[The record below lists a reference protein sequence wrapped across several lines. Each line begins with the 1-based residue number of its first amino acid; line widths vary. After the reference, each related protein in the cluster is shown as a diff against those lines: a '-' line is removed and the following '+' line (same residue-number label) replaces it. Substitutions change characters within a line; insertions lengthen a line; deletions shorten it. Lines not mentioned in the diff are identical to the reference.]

1 MQKRAVYWCKFGFF
15 EMCYEAELLTRFKRL
30 PEAVQQIQ
38 GTQEAQDM
46 GEKSPFS
53 DAVFAE
59 ILEYFAGERKVFSFS
74 YAGEGTPFQQKVWKA
89 LCDIPYGET
98 RSYKDIAVAIGNEKA
113 CRAVGMANNKNPIGV
128 VVPCHRVIGSTG
140 KLVGYAS
147 GVEMK
152 AYLLALE
159 ARCK

>member
-1 MQKRAVYWCKFGFF
+1 MEKRAVYLCEFGFF
-15 EMCYEAELLTRFKRL
+15 EMCYEGEVLTRFKRL
-30 PEAVQQIQ
+30 SETLQKD
-38 GTQEAQDM
+38 QETQDM

-59 ILEYFAGERKVFSFS
+59 LLEYFAGERKVFSFA
-74 YAGEGTPFQQKVWKA
+74 YAGKGTEFQQKVWKA

-128 VVPCHRVIGSTG
+128 IVPCHRVIGASG

-152 AYLLALE
+152 AYLLTLE